1 MATSRSPGADNSVA
15 RVTVVG
21 AGLAGSEA
29 ALVLSAS
36 GTPVDLFEMRP
47 GVSSPAH
54 QTGLFAELVCSNSL
68 GADRT
73 DSGKGLLKA
82 ELRTLG
88 SNLLR
93 VADQVRVPAGK
104 ALAVDR
110 EAFGV
115 SVTGTVRARRNIRV
129 VEAEARTIPDDPV
142 VIIACGPIPSE
153 KISGSISALLGGMGL
168 YFYDAISPIV
178 DASSLDTSLGFFAD
192 RYGSGPGDYLN
203 FPMTRPEWEA
213 FFAALVSARV
223 VPAREFEEERYFE
236 SCMPLEVLARRGP
249 ETLLY
254 GPMRPVGLRDPR
266 TGKVPHAVVQLRR
279 ENEAGTMYNLV
290 GCQTKLAYPEQEK
303 VFSLVPGLE
312 RATFLRYGS
321 IHRNSF
327 LDAPRHLHPS
337 MEFRGRRGLFFAGQ
351 ITGVEGYVESIASGF
366 VAAVSAAAR
375 AAGKEPPE
383 FPEESMTG
391 ALMRHITSSPRRGTF
406 QPMNANFGLLPVPP
420 GVKKRE
426 RKVRQADRALS
437 SIGEFRKRFIN
448 FNPLCAT

>member
-1 MATSRSPGADNSVA
+1 VATSRSPGADNSVA

-88 SNLLR
+88 CNLLR

-110 EAFGV
+110 EAFGK

-153 KISGSISALLGGMGL
+153 EISGSISALLGGMGL

-178 DASSLDTSLGFFAD
+178 DASSLDTSRGFFAD
-192 RYGSGPGDYLN
+192 RYGSGSGDYLN

-213 FFAALVSARV
+213 FFAALMSARV

-236 SCMPLEVLARRGP
+236 SCMPVEVLARRGE
-249 ETLLY
+249 ETLLF

-266 TGKVPHAVVQLRR
+266 TGRIPHAVVQLRR
-279 ENEAGTMYNLV
+279 ENEAGTMFNLV
-290 GCQTKLAYPEQEK
+290 GFQTKLTYPEQER
-303 VFSLVPGLE
+303 VFSLIPGLG
-312 RATFLRYGS
+312 RAKFLRYGS
-321 IHRNSF
+321 VHRNSF
-327 LDAPRHLHPS
+327 LDAPRHLHSS
-337 MEFRGRRGLFFAGQ
+337 MEYRNRKGLFFAGQ

-375 AAGKEPPE
+375 VAGKEPPE
-383 FPEESMTG
+383 FPEDSMIG
-391 ALMRHITSSPRRGTF
+391 ALMRHITTLPRGSF
-406 QPMNANFGLLPVPP
+406 QPMNANFGLLPLPTE
-420 GVKKRE
+420 GRKRE
-426 RKVRQADRALS
+426 RKERQANRALS
-437 SIGEFRKRFIN
+437 SIEDFRRRVFN
-448 FNPLCAT
+448 FNPLCDT

>member
-1 MATSRSPGADNSVA
+1 
-15 RVTVVG
+15 
-21 AGLAGSEA
+21 
-29 ALVLSAS
+29 
-36 GTPVDLFEMRP
+36 VDLFEMRP

-68 GADRT
+68 GADRA

-88 SNLLR
+88 CNLLR

-110 EAFGV
+110 EAFGM
-115 SVTGTVRARRNIRV
+115 SVTEAVRARRNIRV
-129 VEAEARTIPDDPV
+129 VEAEARTVPDDPV
-142 VIIACGPIPSE
+142 VIIACGPIPSGE
-153 KISGSISALLGGMGL
+153 ISGSISALLGGMGL

-178 DASSLDTSLGFFAD
+178 DASSLDTSRGFFAD

-203 FPMTRPEWEA
+203 FPMTRSEYEA
-213 FFAALVSARV
+213 FFAALLSARV
-223 VPAREFEEERYFE
+223 VPAREFEEERHFE
-236 SCMPLEVLARRGP
+236 SCMPVEVLARRGE
-249 ETLLY
+249 ETLLF

-279 ENEAGTMYNLV
+279 ENEAGTMFNLV
-290 GCQTKLAYPEQEK
+290 GFQTKLAYPEQER
-303 VFSLVPGLE
+303 VFSLIPGLG
-312 RATFLRYGS
+312 RAKFLRYGS
-321 IHRNSF
+321 VHRNSF
-327 LDAPRHLHPS
+327 LDAPRHLLSS
-337 MEFRGRRGLFFAGQ
+337 MEYRNRQGLFFAGQ

-375 AAGKEPPE
+375 VAGKEPPE
-383 FPEESMTG
+383 FPENSMIG
-391 ALMRHITSSPRRGTF
+391 ALMRHITTPSRGAF
-406 QPMNANFGLLPVPP
+406 QPMNANFGLLPLPP
-420 GVKKRE
+420 EGRKRD
-426 RKVRQADRALS
+426 RKERQANRALC

>member
-1 MATSRSPGADNSVA
+1 VATSRSPGADNSAA
-15 RVTVVG
+15 RVTIVG

-88 SNLLR
+88 CNLLR

-115 SVTGTVRARRNIRV
+115 SVTEAVRARRNIRV

-153 KISGSISALLGGMGL
+153 EISGSISALLGGMGL

-178 DASSLDTSLGFFAD
+178 DASSLDTSRGFFAD

-203 FPMTRPEWEA
+203 FPMTRSEYEA
-213 FFAALVSARV
+213 FLAALLSARV
-223 VPAREFEEERYFE
+223 VPARAFEEERYFE

-391 ALMRHITSSPRRGTF
+391 ALMRHITTPPRGSF
-406 QPMNANFGLLPVPP
+406 QPMNANFGLLPQPP
-420 GVKKRE
+420 DVKKRE
-426 RKVRQADRALS
+426 RKERQANRALS
-437 SIGEFRKRFIN
+437 SIGEFRRRVFN
-448 FNPLCAT
+448 FNPLCGT